1 MTSPSMNIRT
11 LKGALVSIDET
22 NPSPKVIAFQYNP
35 ATLSRS
41 LQPQMVGAQEGE
53 HSEDVHFTSA
63 PEETISLEAE
73 IDATDALARG
83 DATAESMGIY
93 PQLAALELLVYP
105 KSSQVTS
112 AASSLAQ
119 GKIEI
124 IQMAAPRT
132 LFVWG
137 AKRVLPVRL
146 NSFTIHEE
154 MFDADL
160 NPIRATV
167 SISMRVLTYGD
178 LASSTKGYQEF
189 LAHQR
194 WMESVAPLATG
205 SANKSQLGVSA
216 SQL

>member
-1 MTSPSMNIRT
+1 MTMPSMTIRT
-11 LKGALVSIDET
+11 LKGALVSIDEA
-22 NPSPKVIAFQYNP
+22 NPAPRVVAFQYNP

-41 LQPQMVGAQEGE
+41 LQPQMVGGQAGE
-53 HSEDVHFTSA
+53 RSEDVHFTSA
-63 PEETISLEAE
+63 PEEIISLEAE

-93 PQLAALELLVYP
+93 PQLAALELLIYP
-105 KSSQVTS
+105 KSSQVAS
-112 AASSLAQ
+112 AASLLRQ

-124 IQMAAPRT
+124 IQMAAPRV

-137 AKRVLPVRL
+137 SKRVLPVRL
-146 NSFTIHEE
+146 NSYTIQEE

-178 LASSTKGYQEF
+178 LATSTKGYQEF

-205 SANKSQLGVSA
+205 SANMSQIGLSA
-216 SQL
+216 NQL